1 MNVYIRLEIHVCHN
15 RIIFMKKRKKQR
27 PSGLYFGVGDGRGS
41 RSCPQAPVSS
51 SQQQKFEH
59 NLVYEN

>member
-1 MNVYIRLEIHVCHN
+1 MYIYIRLEIHVCHN
-15 RIIFMKKRKKQR
+15 KIIFMKKKKQR
-27 PSGLYFGVGDGRGS
+27 HSGLYFGVGDGRGS
-41 RSCPQAPVSS
+41 RSCPQAPVFS